1 MVNRGLRGGEAGVL
15 RMGEE
20 GRGERGKGRRC
31 GRKGEDKRGSRGG
44 K

>member
-1 MVNRGLRGGEAGVL
+1 MGLRGGEAGVL

-20 GRGERGKGRRC
+20 GRRC

-44 K
+44 RWRGGG